1 MVFVFIDHLL
11 FGGRMSFVPSLS
23 TVLSVQQE
31 RTYLDLAAYSQA
43 IDQIAR
49 TEDPQQ
55 RDYLAVML
63 FLRHW
68 RNWKPGPVSL
78 IESSFQRYG
87 WSALTP
93 SLWGFTE
100 DSFAHRK
107 AELLYHVEQR
117 IALFA
122 QRGGF
127 LALLA
132 KRQEQLRYLAQK
144 HDLEASLFS

>member
-1 MVFVFIDHLL
+1 MN
-11 FGGRMSFVPSLS
+11 SVPSLP
-23 TVLSVQQE
+23 SVVSPKQE
-31 RTYLDLAAYSQA
+31 RTYLDDATYSQS

-49 TEDPQQ
+49 TDDPQQ

-63 FLRHW
+63 FLRFW
-68 RNWKPGPVSL
+68 RNWSPGPVSL
-78 IESSFQRYG
+78 IEESFQRYG
-87 WSALTP
+87 WAALAP

-107 AELLYHVEQR
+107 AQLLYHVEQR
-117 IALFA
+117 LALFV

-132 KRQEQLRYLAQK
+132 KRQEQLRYVAQK